1 MDYFILFM
9 KDIINSFIE
18 FDSLIIGNK
27 NSIINNKKNSLKLY
41 EMKNILNALK
51 GNDEKSLNEYNENF
65 KIMFNSFFTK
75 LFLDEIFEK
84 NNSLKSFQ
92 NKQVIF
98 FFLLDSSFLD
108 KYFNLFGH
116 LINIDYTF
124 IKYILLL
131 EQKLYLLKQM
141 KK

>member
-1 MDYFILFM
+1 M

-65 KIMFNSFFTK
+65 KIMFNSFF
-75 LFLDEIFEK
+75 I
-84 NNSLKSFQ
+84 
-92 NKQVIF
+92 
-98 FFLLDSSFLD
+98 
-108 KYFNLFGH
+108 KYF
-116 LINIDYTF
+116 
-124 IKYILLL
+124 
-131 EQKLYLLKQM
+131 
-141 KK
+141 